1 MQTIIARLP
10 FLGRTLSRDPTKV
23 GQAKYYRW
31 SASMMRFKNM
41 HGLGEHSV
49 ETVEVILYKLKP
61 NSHKMAE
68 VICHDGGGYMPRRR
82 RLYAKTAEVV
92 CTHGGGYMQT
102 CI

>member
-49 ETVEVILYKLKP
+49 ETVEVILYELKP
-61 NSHKMAE
+61 NSHKTAE
-68 VICHDGGGYMPRRR
+68 VICQDGRGYMRRRR
-82 RLYAKTAEVV
+82 RLYAHTVEVICKPV
-92 CTHGGGYMQT
+92 YT
-102 CI
+102 